1 MKLSCPATKGGG
13 GVCERGKTCRGE
25 IARFEKAK
33 LARQSKLFIS
43 VLVFQEG
50 KRLER
55 IQIFPAG
62 KNSC

>member
-1 MKLSCPATKGGG
+1 MC
-13 GVCERGKTCRGE
+13 VRERGKTCKGE

-33 LARQSKLFIS
+33 LARQTKLFIS
-43 VLVFQEG
+43 VLVFQEE
-50 KRLER
+50 KCLET